1 MFRKKKQ
8 HLEISESKLKSLKMF
23 ESVDAE
29 YCTLGFSIN
38 YTRVPTGVI
47 RTLINNTSISQQL
60 IPLPASYF
68 VI

>member
-1 MFRKKKQ
+1 
-8 HLEISESKLKSLKMF
+8 MF

-38 YTRVPTGVI
+38 YTRVPTGII
-47 RTLINNTSISQQL
+47 RTLVNNTSISQQL